1 MFCCQKPSDFIVFRP
16 TFAFLNL
23 KTRLPFLYNE
33 LFRRTHLYNICKGF
47 GGGFQSFFEKFSECR
62 SHFPQN
68 TQNSQNL
75 LLDILPQIADADVGG
90 YGILAT
96 PTQPLTSR
104 GCSCL
109 SCTNKA
115 DGIHVLGWCT

>member
-1 MFCCQKPSDFIVFRP
+1 M
-16 TFAFLNL
+16 
-23 KTRLPFLYNE
+23 
-33 LFRRTHLYNICKGF
+33 GF
-47 GGGFQSFFEKFSECR
+47 GGGFQSFFEIFSERR
-62 SHFPQN
+62 SHLPQN

-90 YGILAT
+90 YDILAT

-115 DGIHVLGWCT
+115 DGIHVLGWCTSCSGKRQSRAETSAPP